1 MSCKIHGNGQG
12 AGSLGGLRRTSTSN
26 VQNLSYIAMG
36 RVQVVWFGAGEL
48 QLQTYLQLQLYLRLQ
63 LEPQSTWQWAGCSR
77 FAVRQRTRQSGI
89 FLLDFMSV
97 VFFFLVASL
106 LLLFIFVFIL
116 ICLLLL
122 CLCLCLLFCLLLC
135 LALLLRFLS
144 LTLFSFFLITTPF
157 TRAAFLLEVKAC
169 SIFFSV
175 STLSTLPS
183 WQQGTTLFVG
193 FSSFIFGS
201 KFFLSF

>member
-1 MSCKIHGNGQG
+1 MYGQGVGSLNFNFNFIFNFNFNMSCKIHGNGQG

-63 LEPQSTWQWAGCSR
+63 LELQSTWQWAGCRR

-89 FLLDFMSV
+89 FLLDFISV
-97 VFFFLVASL
+97 VFLFLVASL
-106 LLLFIFVFIL
+106 LLFIL
-116 ICLLLL
+116 ICLLLLCL

-157 TRAAFLLEVKAC
+157 TRAAFLLEVKDC

-183 WQQGTTLFVG
+183 
-193 FSSFIFGS
+193 
-201 KFFLSF
+201 

>member
-1 MSCKIHGNGQG
+1 ME
-12 AGSLGGLRRTSTSN
+12 
-26 VQNLSYIAMG
+26 MG
-36 RVQVVWFGAGEL
+36 KVQVVWVGSGEL
-48 QLQTYLQLQLYLRLQ
+48 QLQTYLQIQLYLQLQ
-63 LEPQSTWQWAGCSR
+63 LELQSTWQWAGCRR

-89 FLLDFMSV
+89 FLLDCMSV
-97 VFFFLVASL
+97 VFFFLVAS

-157 TRAAFLLEVKAC
+157 TRAAFLFEVKTC